1 VGAVKRVPERA
12 NSDTGTMA
20 EAGWPDWI
28 DPAAANRLRDAIRGG
43 RIGHAYLLS
52 GPKGVGKAAAARAF
66 AQSLCCTNEK
76 RADRSAPCG
85 ECRACRNVLRGA
97 HPDVETFSLET
108 QVMLAD
114 KPGRGATL
122 TIETVRRLRASGAL
136 FPLECDRRILII
148 DDAETLLEPA
158 QQALLKTLEEP
169 PQGVTLMLLAD
180 EPEALLETVR
190 SRCQEVVLRP
200 VSQVAVAL
208 ALQRRGIDDSLAT
221 EAAELSRGCAGW
233 ALAAVADKKVLE
245 ARREERASAARWIA
259 SPQYEK
265 LVTAFTL
272 GDQFTKRRA
281 EVIGVVQA
289 AIQILRDEMIAVAQ
303 APSEEENEPHT
314 SGMAPPAFVFSRAI
328 SATLQ
333 CLSDLNSNV
342 RPRLALEAMVMAW
355 PNWEPRTR

>member
-1 VGAVKRVPERA
+1 
-12 NSDTGTMA
+12 
-20 EAGWPDWI
+20 
-28 DPAAANRLRDAIRGG
+28 
-43 RIGHAYLLS
+43 
-52 GPKGVGKAAAARAF
+52 
-66 AQSLCCTNEK
+66 
-76 RADRSAPCG
+76 
-85 ECRACRNVLRGA
+85 
-97 HPDVETFSLET
+97 
-108 QVMLAD
+108 
-114 KPGRGATL
+114 
-122 TIETVRRLRASGAL
+122 
-136 FPLECDRRILII
+136 
-148 DDAETLLEPA
+148 
-158 QQALLKTLEEP
+158 
-169 PQGVTLMLLAD
+169 
-180 EPEALLETVR
+180 
-190 SRCQEVVLRP
+190 
-200 VSQVAVAL
+200 
-208 ALQRRGIDDSLAT
+208 LQ
-221 EAAELSRGCAGW
+221 
-233 ALAAVADKKVLE
+233 

-303 APSEEENEPHT
+303 APGEAENEPQS